1 MTRNES
7 NSESDVLVRKK
18 EKTDEPS
25 MYKVILLN
33 DDYSTMEFVVMI
45 LETVFSKTRP
55 QAETV
60 MLAVHSNGS
69 GVAGVY
75 TKEIAE
81 TKISSVRALARQN
94 EFPLRC
100 RLEPT

>member
-18 EKTDEPS
+18 KKTDEPS
-25 MYKVILLN
+25 MYKVVLLN

-55 QAETV
+55 QAEAV

-81 TKISSVRALARQN
+81 TKISSVRSLARQN

-100 RLEPT
+100 RLEPA